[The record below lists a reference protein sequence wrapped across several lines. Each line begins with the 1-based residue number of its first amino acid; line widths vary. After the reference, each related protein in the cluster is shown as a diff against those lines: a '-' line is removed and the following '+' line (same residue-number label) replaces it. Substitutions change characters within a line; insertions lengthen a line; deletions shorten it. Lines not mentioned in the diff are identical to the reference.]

1 MVAALPQLA
10 NDLHISPTVA
20 NLAVALSQLSPAICP
35 LWWSFLSEKYGR
47 RTVYIVSMALYLV
60 FNILSAESTSIGM
73 LIVMRVLSSGT
84 GCSVT
89 AVGAGTV
96 SDIWEVKERGTAM
109 SIYYLGPLLGPALG
123 PVIGG
128 ALTQRWDWRATQWFL
143 TIYGALF
150 LVSILFC
157 LPETLRQRSRVVTST
172 DNNADSSPPLF
183 ETPDKVR
190 SKHGVRKKTAAI
202 AKAFFDPLRILT
214 YLRFPAILI
223 TVYFASITFGIIG
236 VWCISIQERFSSP
249 PYNYSALIV
258 GLLYLPFS
266 LGLIVGS
273 ILGGKWS
280 DHIMAREARNAGRY
294 NEKGAL
300 VPRPEDRMRE
310 NAWLSIAFFPGALL
324 WYGWAAQKA
333 VIWIVPVR
341 IRSHC
346 SHPPPSLPII
356 PP

>member
-1 MVAALPQLA
+1 M
-10 NDLHISPTVA
+10 T
-20 NLAVALSQLSPAICP
+20 
-35 LWWSFLSEKYGR
+35 
-47 RTVYIVSMALYLV
+47 LYLV
-60 FNILSAESTSIGM
+60 FNVLSAKSTSIGM

-128 ALTQRWDWRATQWFL
+128 VLTQRWDWRATQWFL

-157 LPETLRQRSRVVTST
+157 LPETLRRRNRVSDRDDKKHTN
-172 DNNADSSPPLF
+172 DNQNPLP
-183 ETPDKVR
+183 TATLDRVGSQDR
-190 SKHGVRKKTAAI
+190 IKKQTTAI
-202 AKAFFDPLRILT
+202 AKAFFDPLRILI

-236 VWCISIQERFSSP
+236 VWCISIQETFSSH

-280 DHIMAREARNAGRY
+280 DHIMAREARSAGRY
-294 NEKGAL
+294 DEKGVL
-300 VPRPEDRMRE
+300 MPRPEDRMRE

-333 VIWIVPVR
+333 VLWIVPVR
-341 IRSHC
+341 TFSCISNPRP
-346 SHPPPSLPII
+346 HPNITI
-356 PP
+356 VDC

>member
-1 MVAALPQLA
+1 M
-10 NDLHISPTVA
+10 S
-20 NLAVALSQLSPAICP
+20 
-35 LWWSFLSEKYGR
+35 
-47 RTVYIVSMALYLV
+47 LYLV
-60 FNILSAESTSIGM
+60 FNILSAKSTSIGM
-73 LIVMRVLSSGT
+73 LIVMRVLSSGS
-84 GCSVT
+84 GCAVT

-128 ALTQRWDWRATQWFL
+128 VLTQRWDWRATQWFL

-150 LVSILFC
+150 LVSILFF
-157 LPETLRQRSRVVTST
+157 LPETLRQRCGVVSP
-172 DNNADSSPPLF
+172 DNDPASLQLPSQTHFGKASSQHRL
-183 ETPDKVR
+183 
-190 SKHGVRKKTAAI
+190 KKRTTAI

-236 VWCISIQERFSSP
+236 VWCISIQETFSSP

-280 DHIMAREARNAGRY
+280 DHIMTREARSAGRY

-341 IRSHC
+341 L
-346 SHPPPSLPII
+346 PSSPIFFSSLHLPTTDQC
-356 PP
+356 

>member
-1 MVAALPQLA
+1 
-10 NDLHISPTVA
+10 
-20 NLAVALSQLSPAICP
+20 
-35 LWWSFLSEKYGR
+35 
-47 RTVYIVSMALYLV
+47 
-60 FNILSAESTSIGM
+60 M
-73 LIVMRVLSSGT
+73 LIVMRVFSSGT

-128 ALTQRWDWRATQWFL
+128 VLTQRWDWRATQWFL
-143 TIYGALF
+143 TIYGAVF
-150 LVSILFC
+150 LVSIMFC
-157 LPETLRQRSRVVTST
+157 LPETLRQRNRVSDRDDREQTKDEQNSLPSETTEKVTHR
-172 DNNADSSPPLF
+172 
-183 ETPDKVR
+183 VQHQIR
-190 SKHGVRKKTAAI
+190 RKTTVI

-236 VWCISIQERFSSP
+236 VWCISIQESFSSP

-280 DHIMAREARNAGRY
+280 DHIMAREARSAGRY
-294 NEKGAL
+294 DEKGIL

-324 WYGWAAQKA
+324 WYGWAAQKGLL
-333 VIWIVPVR
+333 WIVPVR
-341 IRSHC
+341 ISV
-346 SHPPPSLPII
+346 PI
-356 PP
+356 PPLRLRSQPPHDNCKCCL